1 VDLKL
6 GFGSGLKSAS
16 RSETNFR
23 SDPVAKRD
31 PKLLFQIR
39 NTEIIGFVINFAPRC
54 GYGSVNQDYRSAD
67 PDLKEVFMDPQQ
79 QSSGSVTF
87 WYGSG
92 SLDPY
97 TGLHIRIRL
106 CLHWIRIRINN
117 YPTLGSGFRSHSWG
131 PKTIASGTLHSTVVQ
146 HIWSWILVYRIFY
159 PSCLSFFKI
168 IGLIDLRKNTLDC
181 TSPHM
186 DIFVSFGKEGPPFS
200 SW

>member
-92 SLDPY
+92 AQKL
-97 TGLHIRIRL
+97 
-106 CLHWIRIRINN
+106 
-117 YPTLGSGFRSHSWG
+117 SH
-131 PKTIASGTLHSTVVQ
+131 PEHCIALLYSTYGREFWCTEYSI
-146 HIWSWILVYRIFY
+146 HLVCRF
-159 PSCLSFFKI
+159 LK
-168 IGLIDLRKNTLDC
+168 LL
-181 TSPHM
+181 
-186 DIFVSFGKEGPPFS
+186 V
-200 SW
+200 